1 MKFYL
6 QTRKRVIFTA
16 RFASMSDI
24 GSGETASPEPVFQQR
39 KETE

>member
-16 RFASMSDI
+16 RFARIRNI

-39 KETE
+39 DGKE